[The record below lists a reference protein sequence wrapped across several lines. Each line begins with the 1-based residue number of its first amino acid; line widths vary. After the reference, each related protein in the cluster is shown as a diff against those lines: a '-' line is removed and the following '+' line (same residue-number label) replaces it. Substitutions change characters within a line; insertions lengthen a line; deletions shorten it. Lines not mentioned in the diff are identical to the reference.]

1 MGSTLHPET
10 LSPNGLTACDRCM
23 NQLLFDRSTGSL
35 GPQAFARIQTS
46 QWIHSFQPAPRLRF
60 NGGEKEAVLV
70 DDDESQA
77 AQSSAPSLGEST
89 EPKIWA
95 HQSGVN
101 SLAVD
106 IDNRLLLSGGADSTI
121 KLWDLDE
128 NISGAKHTFRPSSIV
143 PKTSLTHKFGITQLS
158 FFPFDSGAFLS
169 TSYDHHLKIYST
181 ETLAVS
187 GDFDLNSIVYT
198 HALSPIA
205 NHLLVACATQHPAVR
220 LVDLRSGSSTQA
232 LAGHH
237 GALLSLAWSPTID
250 YILASGGID
259 GTVRLWDIRKS
270 SGTLGVLDMEDS
282 TGIVGTDGMG
292 TSARSRDSGKSH
304 SAAVNGLTW
313 TGDGSYI
320 ISAGHDDRI
329 RVWDAAT
336 GANTLAS
343 FGPTLKNGHLSNL
356 PLVVTPP
363 GTTAPTKDLLF
374 YPNEKE
380 ILVFELHEGR
390 LLKRLKVPGP
400 NIAAVRSRTGERNV
414 KNRITGL
421 VWRGQGSGIYSSH
434 TDGQI
439 RAWLPRTAEDDDL
452 EEEEESLSRRDELE
466 ESEGA
471 KRKRQVLDDV
481 FRNLTRQ
488 KITFG

>member
-1 MGSTLHPET
+1 
-10 LSPNGLTACDRCM
+10 M
-23 NQLLFDRSTGSL
+23 NQFLFDRSTGNL
-35 GPQAFARIQTS
+35 GTQAFARIQTS
-46 QWIHSFQPAPRLRF
+46 RLIHSIQPASRIRF
-60 NGGEKEAVLV
+60 DGGEKEVVLIS
-70 DDDESQA
+70 DDGSEA
-77 AQSSAPSLGEST
+77 LQSSIPSVGVST

-101 SLAVD
+101 SLAID
-106 IDNRLLLSGGADSTI
+106 IDNRLLLSGGADSNI
-121 KLWDLDE
+121 KVWDLDE
-128 NISGAKHTFRPSSIV
+128 NLPGAKHTFKPSDGV

-169 TSYDHHLKIYST
+169 TSYDHHLKIYGT

-187 GDFDLNSIVYT
+187 GDFDLGSIVYT

-205 NHLLVACATQHPAVR
+205 SHLIVACATQHPAVR
-220 LVDLRSGSSTQA
+220 LVDLRSGSSTHA

-250 YILASGGID
+250 HILASGGID
-259 GTVRLWDIRKS
+259 GTIRLWDIRKS
-270 SGTLGVLDMEDS
+270 SGALGVLDMEDS
-282 TGIVGTDGMG
+282 TGIVGTDGIG
-292 TSARSRDSGKSH
+292 RSARPRDSGKSH

-313 TGDGSYI
+313 TGDGSYV

-356 PLVVTPP
+356 PLVVNPP

-421 VWRGQGSGIYSSH
+421 VWRGMAGGIYSSH
-434 TDGQI
+434 TDGQL
-439 RAWLPRTAEDDDL
+439 RAWLPRTAEDDEIDD
-452 EEEEESLSRRDELE
+452 EEENISKRDDNN
-466 ESEGA
+466 ESEGV

-481 FRNLTRQ
+481 FRDLTRQ

>member
-1 MGSTLHPET
+1 M
-10 LSPNGLTACDRCM
+10 
-23 NQLLFDRSTGSL
+23 
-35 GPQAFARIQTS
+35 
-46 QWIHSFQPAPRLRF
+46 
-60 NGGEKEAVLV
+60 
-70 DDDESQA
+70 
-77 AQSSAPSLGEST
+77 
-89 EPKIWA
+89 
-95 HQSGVN
+95 
-101 SLAVD
+101 
-106 IDNRLLLSGGADSTI
+106 
-121 KLWDLDE
+121 
-128 NISGAKHTFRPSSIV
+128 
-143 PKTSLTHKFGITQLS
+143 
-158 FFPFDSGAFLS
+158 
-169 TSYDHHLKIYST
+169 
-181 ETLAVS
+181 
-187 GDFDLNSIVYT
+187 NSIVYT

-400 NIAAVRSRTGERNV
+400 NIAAVRSRTGESNV

-421 VWRGQGSGIYSSH
+421 VWRGLASGIYSSH

>member
-1 MGSTLHPET
+1 
-10 LSPNGLTACDRCM
+10 M
-23 NQLLFDRSTGSL
+23 NQLLFDRSTGNL

-46 QWIHSFQPAPRLRF
+46 QRIHSIQPGPRLRF
-60 NGGEKEAVLV
+60 SGGEKEAVLV
-70 DDDESQA
+70 DDDEDQASQ
-77 AQSSAPSLGEST
+77 SRAPLQEKNTES
-89 EPKIWA
+89 KIWA

-101 SLAVD
+101 SLAID
-106 IDNRLLLSGGADSTI
+106 IDNRLLLSGGADSSI

-128 NISGAKHTFRPSSIV
+128 NIPGAKHTFKPSSIV
-143 PKTSLTHKFGITQLS
+143 PKTSLTHKFGITQLR

-187 GDFDLNSIVYT
+187 GDFDLSSIVYT

-205 NHLLVACATQHPAVR
+205 NHLLVACATQHPTVR
-220 LVDLRSGSSTQA
+220 LVDLRSGSSTHS

-237 GALLSLAWSPTID
+237 GALLSLAWSPTLGH
-250 YILASGGID
+250 ILASGGID
-259 GTVRLWDIRKS
+259 GTARLWDIRKS
-270 SGTLGVLDMEDS
+270 SGALGVLDMEDS
-282 TGIVGTDGMG
+282 TGVAGTDEMG
-292 TSARSRDSGKSH
+292 RSARPRDSGKSH

-320 ISAGHDDRI
+320 ISAGHDDRV

-343 FGPTLKNGHLSNL
+343 FGPMLKNGHLSNL
-356 PLVVTPP
+356 PVVATPP
-363 GTTAPTKDLLF
+363 GTTAPSKDLLF

-380 ILVFELHEGR
+380 LLVFELHEGR

-421 VWRGQGSGIYSSH
+421 TWRGQAGGLYSSH

-439 RAWLPRTAEDDDL
+439 RAWLPRTAEDDELD
-452 EEEEESLSRRDELE
+452 EEEERVLKQDDEN

-481 FRNLTRQ
+481 FRDLTRQ

>member
-1 MGSTLHPET
+1 
-10 LSPNGLTACDRCM
+10 M
-23 NQLLFDRSTGSL
+23 NQLLFDRSTGNL

-46 QWIHSFQPAPRLRF
+46 QRIHSIQPALRLRF
-60 NGGEKEAVLV
+60 NGGEKDAVLV
-70 DDDESQA
+70 DDDKDQASQ
-77 AQSSAPSLGEST
+77 SRSPLVEEST
-89 EPKIWA
+89 ESRIWA

-101 SLAVD
+101 SLAID
-106 IDNRLLLSGGADSTI
+106 IDNRLLLSGGADSSI

-128 NISGAKHTFRPSSIV
+128 NVPGAKHTFKPSSSV
-143 PKTSLTHKFGITQLS
+143 PKTSLTHKFGITQLR

-187 GDFDLNSIVYT
+187 GNFDLNSIVYT
-198 HALSPIA
+198 HALSPVA
-205 NHLLVACATQHPAVR
+205 NHLLVACATQHPTVR
-220 LVDLRSGSSTQA
+220 LVDLRSGSSTHS

-237 GALLSLAWSPTID
+237 GALLSLAWSPILD
-250 YILASGGID
+250 HILASGGID

-270 SGTLGVLDMEDS
+270 SGALGVLDMEDS

-292 TSARSRDSGKSH
+292 RSARLRDSGKSH
-304 SAAVNGLTW
+304 SAVVNGLTW

-320 ISAGHDDRI
+320 ISAGHDNRI

-356 PLVVTPP
+356 PIVVNPP
-363 GTTAPTKDLLF
+363 GTTAPNKDLLF

-380 ILVFELHEGR
+380 LLVFELHEGR
-390 LLKRLKVPGP
+390 LLKRLRVPGP

-414 KNRITGL
+414 KNRVTGL
-421 VWRGQGSGIYSSH
+421 VWRGQAGGLYSSH

-439 RAWLPRTAEDDDL
+439 RAWLPRTVEDGELD
-452 EEEEESLSRRDELE
+452 EEEESISKQDDENE
-466 ESEGA
+466 NEGA

-481 FRNLTRQ
+481 FRDLTRQ